1 MELRNQ
7 VVWITGASQ
16 GIGRATAEAFAEAGA
31 VVILTARREAILQAI
46 AHELRQKGA
55 KVSVLPGDVSRS
67 EVVDRI
73 GEQIQKQFGRLDVL
87 INNASVLTP
96 RKRIHEIT
104 PDEWTMTMAIN
115 LRGVFL
121 CERAALRLMLP
132 DQKGVIVNVSSGAG
146 VNPVAEW
153 GAYAVSKAGV
163 EMLTK
168 VSAQDYKD
176 TGIRFYAFNPGG
188 TRTQMRAAAYPEE
201 DPRVLKTPDKVAQ
214 FLLRLVSGELGYPTG
229 ATVNFA

>member
-31 VVILTARREAILQAI
+31 VVILTARREGILQAF
-46 AHELRQKGA
+46 AHEFRQKGFKA
-55 KVSVLPGDVSRS
+55 FVLPGDVSRPD
-67 EVVDRI
+67 VVERI
-73 GEQIQKQFGRLDVL
+73 AEQIAKQFGRLDVL
-87 INNASVLTP
+87 INNAGVLTP

-104 PDEWTMTMAIN
+104 PDEWTLNMAVN

-121 CERAALRLMLP
+121 CERAALRLMLR
-132 DQKGVIVNVSSGAG
+132 DSKGVIVNVSSGAG
-146 VNPVAEW
+146 KNPVATW
-153 GAYAVSKAGV
+153 GAYAVAKAGV

-176 TGIRFYAFNPGG
+176 TGIRIYAFNPGG
-188 TRTQMRAAAYPEE
+188 TRTQMRALAYPQE
-201 DPRVLKTPDKVAQ
+201 DPKTLNTPDKVAA
-214 FLLRLVSGELGYPTG
+214 FILKLVRGELGAPSGTS
-229 ATVNFA
+229 VDFA